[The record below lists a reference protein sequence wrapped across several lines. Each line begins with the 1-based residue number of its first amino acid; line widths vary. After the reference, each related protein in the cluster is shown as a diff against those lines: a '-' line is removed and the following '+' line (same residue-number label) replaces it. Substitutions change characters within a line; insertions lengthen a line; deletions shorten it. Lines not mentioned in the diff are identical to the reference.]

1 MNNELFPFATHWWF
15 YGGFTAVVILLLA
28 LDLGVF
34 HRKAHAVSFR
44 EAAAWC
50 VVWVSLALAF
60 NFGLYQY
67 TLAHHGEE
75 TARRIGLEFL
85 AGYLV
90 EESLSLD
97 NIFVFVLL
105 FRYFAIPAEFQH
117 RVLFYGILGAIVMRG
132 IFIAAGAA
140 LIRYHWVVMAFGLF
154 LVVTGIRMM
163 FAGDRPEPGDNPM
176 LKLLRRFLPVTGS
189 FEGAKLLTRLPDGR
203 RAATPLM
210 VALVCVET
218 TDLLF
223 AIDSVPAVFALTREP
238 LVVFTSNIFAILG
251 LRSLYFLLAGAVDR
265 FHLLKYG
272 LALVLIFVGLKMTV
286 FTGLPIAV
294 SLGAIAGILA
304 VSIGASLILP
314 PPAPVGGAGTGT
326 ACRPGGPAP
335 AHQ

>member
-1 MNNELFPFATHWWF
+1 MTHELFPFATYWWF
-15 YGGFTAVVILLLA
+15 YGGFTVLVLLLLS

-34 HRKAHAVSFR
+34 HRKAHAVNFR
-44 EAAAWC
+44 EAAGWC

-60 NFGLYQY
+60 NFGLYRY
-67 TLAHHGEE
+67 TLMAHGEE

-105 FRYFAIPAEFQH
+105 FRYFAIPPAYQH
-117 RVLFYGILGAIVMRG
+117 RVLFFGILGAIVMRG
-132 IFIAAGAA
+132 MFIAAGSA
-140 LIRYHWVVMAFGLF
+140 LMHYHWVVIAFGVF
-154 LVVTGIRMM
+154 LVITGARMLM
-163 FAGDRPEPGDNPM
+163 VRDEQVEPEHNPM
-176 LKLLRRFLPVTGS
+176 LKLLRRFMPVTNAFDGPR
-189 FEGAKLLTRLPDGR
+189 LLTRLPDGR

-251 LRSLYFLLAGAVDR
+251 LRSLYFLLAGAVDK
-265 FHLLKYG
+265 FHLLKFG
-272 LALVLIFVGLKMTV
+272 LALVLIFVGLKMAV
-286 FTGLPIAV
+286 FGGIPIGI
-294 SLGAIAGILA
+294 SLGVIAGILA
-304 VSIGASLILP
+304 LSIGGSLVIP
-314 PPAPVGGAGTGT
+314 PRVTGAPRES
-326 ACRPGGPAP
+326 ACRP
-335 AHQ
+335 